1 MHSGRE
7 TKVKSRMG
15 KQMAEK
21 KWHLRG
27 VEAYSQGQIKGCL
40 LWTWRRGAARR
51 RLGQVT
57 GKAARLIAS
66 GLAYYQSEMG
76 EFGKLDNRL

>member
-1 MHSGRE
+1 
-7 TKVKSRMG
+7 
-15 KQMAEK
+15 MALK
-21 KWHLRG
+21 RSRG
-27 VEAYSQGQIKGCL
+27 VQP
-40 LWTWRRGAARR
+40 GADQRVFTVDVAARSGTARR